1 MKSISNSSSSCFS
14 LPGHQGLQLY
24 LRARLYSSHKQAVA
38 WRDVITQTSK
48 RRLVH
53 GPGSRTATRYPWVEA
68 LFEDR
73 FIQPF
78 IHDTHITLVD
88 NGQAHH
94 FVLFC
99 QNHIHLRLNETLDNI
114 WRGDILVMRLAGTDK
129 EFINMRLDD
138 AARVDY
144 IVKQS
149 VVHALIEKN
158 KRLSFWILSAL

>member
-1 MKSISNSSSSCFS
+1 M
-14 LPGHQGLQLY
+14 
-24 LRARLYSSHKQAVA
+24 
-38 WRDVITQTSK
+38 
-48 RRLVH
+48 VH

-114 WRGDILVMRLAGTDK
+114 WRGDILVMRLAGANT
-129 EFINMRLDD
+129 EFINMRLND

-149 VVHALIEKN
+149 VVYAQYNGSLNESRFGYCPCYRFIQEARQGGRF
-158 KRLSFWILSAL
+158 RLRKCYQFFKI